1 MPLAS
6 HSIQSEG
13 TSFALFCSIQKGS
26 YPLFFQWLKN
36 GQVLTSAPEGNFKLD
51 TSERHNILT
60 IAEVHR
66 SDAGNYTCIVR
77 NAFGS
82 DSQNVLLDVRGIES

>member
-13 TSFALFCSIQKGS
+13 TSFTLLCSIQKGS

-36 GQVLTSAPEGNFKLD
+36 GQVLTSAPEANFKLD

-66 SDAGNYTCIVR
+66 NDAGNYTCVVR